1 VPTAWQLN
9 LETRTIDETKPVERI
24 FKMARSFPAL
34 PRLSLLLAV
43 WLFADGAMS
52 ATPASDYRSLVELWT
67 KWRRFEPPVVENCVP
82 DYRVAAMSEK
92 APGLA
97 AFQHQLAA
105 IDTSEWSVAQLVDKK
120 LVAAEL
126 NGMDFDLRVLKPW
139 ARDPSFYANVH
150 GEDSDVPEHEGPS
163 IHPVIDLQTYK
174 YPLSKADQ
182 KNLACLIGAIPALLD
197 QAKINLR
204 DSNARDLWLYGG
216 RAFREQSRT
225 LSAYAAGKLD
235 MRTLD
240 GTKHADMTGAD
251 QTLIDAIGKARA
263 ATDAF
268 RAWIE
273 VEAPRKTGPSGV
285 GRENYDWYA
294 RNVHLVSYGWDEQ
307 LTLLRRE
314 LNRARASL
322 ALEEFRNRNLPPL
335 EPVND
340 PQAWQAMATA
350 KMQTLVDFLID
361 NRVVDDQK
369 YFRAAMAAQ
378 LGDYTPPADR
388 NFFANG
394 AARDPSALYSHE
406 YHWIELARRKHEPN
420 RSPIRAA
427 TPLYDM
433 YDTRSEGLATAMEE
447 LLMDA
452 GLYDKSPRGREI
464 VWAMLANR
472 AARGLAS
479 LYVQANEMTLEEA
492 GRFHA
497 EWTPRGW
504 SDPKSDLVAFEQ
516 LLYLR
521 QPGYGTSYITGK
533 LELDRL
539 ISEYSFEQEQKG
551 RKFSLPEFFRS
562 LNASGVIP
570 FALVTS
576 DMVDDTLPVRQERGE
591 AAAAR

>member
-1 VPTAWQLN
+1 
-9 LETRTIDETKPVERI
+9 
-24 FKMARSFPAL
+24 M
-34 PRLSLLLAV
+34 
-43 WLFADGAMS
+43 
-52 ATPASDYRSLVELWT
+52 SDYQSLVELW
-67 KWRRFEPPVVENCVP
+67 KQWRQFEPPAVENCVP
-82 DYRVAAMSEK
+82 DYSATAMSQK
-92 APGLA
+92 APRLA
-97 AFQHQLAA
+97 AFQHQLTA
-105 IDTSEWSVAQLVDKK
+105 IDSSGWSVTQLGDKK
-120 LVAAEL
+120 LVAAEM
-126 NGMDFDLRVLKPW
+126 NGMDFELRVLKPW
-139 ARDPSFYANVH
+139 ARDPSFYANVY

-163 IHPVIDLQTYK
+163 IYPPIDLQSYK

-182 KNLACLIGAIPALLD
+182 KNLTCLLGAVPALLE
-197 QAKINLR
+197 QAKVNLR

-216 RAFREQSRT
+216 RAFREQSKT
-225 LSAYAAGKLD
+225 LTAYAAGELE

-240 GTKHADMTGAD
+240 GTKHADVTGVE

-273 VEAPRKTGPSGV
+273 VETPKKTGPSGV
-285 GRENYDWYA
+285 GKENYDWYA
-294 RNVHLVSYGWDEQ
+294 KHVHLVSYGWDEQ
-307 LTLLRRE
+307 VTLLRRE

-335 EPVND
+335 EPVPD
-340 PQAWQAMATA
+340 PQAWRAMASA
-350 KMQTLVDFLID
+350 KMQALVDFLID
-361 NRVVDDQK
+361 NRLVDDQK

-378 LGDYTPPADR
+378 LGDYTAPQER
-388 NFFANG
+388 NFFAHG

-420 RSPIRAA
+420 PSPIRAA

-433 YDTRSEGLATAMEE
+433 YDSRSEGLATAMEE

-452 GLYDKSPRGREI
+452 GLYDHSPRGREV

-492 GRFHA
+492 GKFHA
-497 EWTPRGW
+497 LWTPHGW

-539 ISEYSFEQEQKG
+539 ISEYCFVQEQRGK
-551 RKFSLPEFFRS
+551 KFSLPEFFRQ
-562 LNASGVIP
+562 LNASGVVP
-570 FALVTS
+570 FELISA
-576 DMVDDTLPVRQERGE
+576 DMVRDTLPIKEERGE
-591 AAAAR
+591 IDTRR

>member
-1 VPTAWQLN
+1 M
-9 LETRTIDETKPVERI
+9 TRL
-24 FKMARSFPAL
+24 FSSS
-34 PRLSLLLAV
+34 PRLILLAAV
-43 WLFADGAMS
+43 WLFPDSVMS
-52 ATPASDYRSLVELWT
+52 ATPASGYPSLVELWT
-67 KWRRFEPPVVENCVP
+67 QWRQFEPPLIKNCVP
-82 DYRVAAMSEK
+82 DYSGVAMAEK
-92 APGLA
+92 ARRLA
-97 AFQHQLAA
+97 ALQQQLAA
-105 IDTSEWSVAQLVDKK
+105 IGTSQWSVAQLGDQK
-120 LVAAEL
+120 LVAAEM

-139 ARDPSFYANVH
+139 ARDPSFYANVY

-163 IHPVIDLQTYK
+163 IRPAIDLQSYI

-182 KNLACLIGAIPALLD
+182 KELTCLIGAIPALLG
-197 QAKINLR
+197 QAKTNLM
-204 DSNARDLWLYGG
+204 DSNGRDLWLYGG
-216 RAFREQSRT
+216 RAFREQSKT

-235 MRTLD
+235 MRTLE

-251 QTLIDAIGKARA
+251 QALIDAIGKARA

-273 VEAPRKTGPSGV
+273 GEAPKKTGPSGV
-285 GRENYDWYA
+285 GKENYDWYA
-294 RNVHLVSYGWDEQ
+294 KNVHLVAYGWDEQ
-307 LTLLRRE
+307 VTLLRRE
-314 LNRARASL
+314 LDRARASG
-322 ALEEFRNRNLPPL
+322 ALEEFHNRNLPPL

-340 PQAWQAMATA
+340 PQAWRAMATK
-350 KMQTLVDFLID
+350 KMQTLVDYLID
-361 NRVVDDQK
+361 NGLVDDQK

-378 LGDYTPPADR
+378 LGDYTPPEER
-388 NFFANG
+388 NFFAHG

-420 RSPIRAA
+420 KSPIRAA
-427 TPLYDM
+427 IPLYDM
-433 YDTRSEGLATAMEE
+433 YDGHSEGLATAMEE
-447 LLMDA
+447 LLMNA

-479 LYVQANEMTLEEA
+479 LYVQANQMTLEEA

-497 EWTPRGW
+497 AWTPHGW

-521 QPGYGTSYITGK
+521 QPGYGTSYVTGK

-551 RKFSLPEFFRS
+551 KQFSLPEFFRK
-562 LNASGVIP
+562 LNASGVIA
-570 FALVTS
+570 FSLIAS
-576 DMVDDTLPVRQERGE
+576 EMVDASLLIRQRRGDMG
-591 AAAAR
+591 AAR